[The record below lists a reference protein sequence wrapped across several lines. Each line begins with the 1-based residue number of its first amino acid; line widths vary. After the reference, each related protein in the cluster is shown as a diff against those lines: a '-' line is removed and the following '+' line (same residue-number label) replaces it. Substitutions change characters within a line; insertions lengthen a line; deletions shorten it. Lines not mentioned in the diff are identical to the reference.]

1 MTILMKAPKYMEAKD
16 IDTKALKNIQ
26 KSLIELQPTMKKDI
40 CILSEEVFL
49 NGKKISVPL
58 VFFNNTD
65 AVVQNLEIQV
75 RFSIFNQLI
84 FEGPIAFKKDFYDEL
99 RPGEG
104 ILDYWILEFDGDLEE
119 KEITKLNQDEFNFE
133 VFSCHEITYQEA

>member
-1 MTILMKAPKYMEAKD
+1 
-16 IDTKALKNIQ
+16 
-26 KSLIELQPTMKKDI
+26 MKKDI

-65 AVVQNLEIQV
+65 AIVQNLEIQV

-104 ILDYWILEFDGDLEE
+104 ILDYWILEFDGDLEG

-133 VFSCHEITYQEA
+133 VFSCHEIAYQEA